1 MDRDRERDLA
11 DAEREA
17 YHEAATDEFEPRRG
31 RRRGVGPLLALV
43 LAAVV
48 LAASAAAGWGLAQL
62 VARVASVPPPAVT
75 VSPQPLATPTPL
87 PSPSVSASPLSPSPS
102 GGEPTQSAIPSQAIH
117 VVEPGEF
124 LSVIALRYGVT
135 TAAIVEANDIE
146 NPDLIEAGQRLIIPP
161 RP

>member
-1 MDRDRERDLA
+1 MDGDRERELA
-11 DAEREA
+11 AAERDA
-17 YHEAATDEFEPRRG
+17 YHEAATDVFEPRR
-31 RRRGVGPLLALV
+31 RSHRFVGPLLALI

-75 VSPQPLATPTPL
+75 VSPQPAATPTPL
-87 PSPSVSASPLSPSPS
+87 PSPSVSASPASPSPS
-102 GGEPTQSAIPSQAIH
+102 TEPTESAIPSQAIH
-117 VVEPGEF
+117 VVQPGEF
-124 LSVIALRYGVT
+124 LSQIALRYGVT
-135 TAAIVEANDIE
+135 TEAIAEANGIE